1 MCRYV
6 VRQADIPHKG
16 YFVLSVG
23 FFVCLLTVVC
33 LWDSRIFTIS
43 KYPREDR
50 QIMSQI
56 FELIQINLMSPMVLA
71 FVLGIIVA
79 VAKSDLRL
87 PKDVVTAI
95 SVYLLFSIGL
105 EGGFDLR
112 EASIQSFI
120 GPALIAIVLGMC
132 IPVMAYVALTRFG
145 KLSPADALAVGIH
158 YGGVSSVS
166 LSAGIAFLGDLG
178 QDFEG
183 FLPTLYVIMELPA
196 FFVALLLIAWR
207 VDGPTETVTKD
218 GTRMMSGT
226 QRFQRVA
233 RLALSGKTFMLLA
246 GGVVIGLLSGDAGE
260 ARMEPFFFEL
270 FPGILTLFLLQMGT
284 VVGERIG
291 ELRYVNAFVL
301 IYAVAAPVVNALLAI
316 TFGTLVGLSSGG
328 AFILGVI
335 AASASFI
342 SAPVVVRANLP
353 QANPGIHM
361 TTALVITFP
370 FNLVFGLPIY
380 YEFATMIATLL

>member
-1 MCRYV
+1 
-6 VRQADIPHKG
+6 
-16 YFVLSVG
+16 
-23 FFVCLLTVVC
+23 
-33 LWDSRIFTIS
+33 
-43 KYPREDR
+43 
-50 QIMSQI
+50 MSQI

-132 IPVMAYVALTRFG
+132 IPVLAYVALTRFG

-158 YGGVSSVS
+158 YGGVSSVT

-207 VDGPTETVTKD
+207 IDGPSESVTQGG
-218 GTRMMSGT
+218 GTSVMSGT
-226 QRFQRVA
+226 QRFGRVA

-246 GGVVIGLLSGDAGE
+246 GGVVIGLLSGEAGE

-301 IYAVAAPVVNALLAI
+301 IYAVVAPIVNALLAI
-316 TFGTLVGLSSGG
+316 TFGTLVGLSTGG